1 MEKDSSHPPKH
12 DGGDIKKTALDNN
25 SFNFMQVG
33 RFALYGFM
41 IAPVIHTWYSFL
53 DKRFPLPAGVST
65 GIAAATEVSSSIK
78 HINTNG
84 FWNKLKRMNLQSLNA
99 VIKRVA
105 VDQIM
110 FAPVGVGSFFIII
123 SVLEGRNINEIK
135 GKIDEAYLPA
145 LKANYTVWPLVQF
158 INFRFLP
165 LKYRVPFVSSVA
177 PNHTR
182 MNNSLL
188 SEIKFS
194 IQKYELKG
202 RRVNSVYFGGLA
214 LPSTFNEILETIS
227 QECYL
232 PIDAEI
238 TMEGNP
244 TSTEST
250 TLTEFLSTGINRIS
264 LGLQS
269 LNSKDLKL
277 LGRDHSVNEGI
288 KALEMAKRIFGDQ
301 NTALEM
307 ASDHISLYELT
318 VKAGTPI
325 YNEVKLGKYTIPN
338 SDIMADMYETTI
350 QVTKEFGFEQ
360 YEVSNFERKGKYS
373 KHNFGYWS
381 GLDYLGAHGR
391 IYDPLIGTRIRTYN
405 ILHPEE
411 WMTQCE
417 EIKHGLRKSTQMSMK
432 DIKEELVLFGLRTKI
447 GIPCSRFKLYSNNEQ
462 ELEQFLNM
470 EKVNNYVQDGFLIWD
485 NKLNENSEN
494 DILSEFRE
502 ELKDGRLRPTE
513 KGLAVIDEIIPRI
526 LN

>member
-1 MEKDSSHPPKH
+1 
-12 DGGDIKKTALDNN
+12 
-25 SFNFMQVG
+25 
-33 RFALYGFM
+33 
-41 IAPVIHTWYSFL
+41 
-53 DKRFPLPAGVST
+53 
-65 GIAAATEVSSSIK
+65 
-78 HINTNG
+78 
-84 FWNKLKRMNLQSLNA
+84 
-99 VIKRVA
+99 
-105 VDQIM
+105 
-110 FAPVGVGSFFIII
+110 
-123 SVLEGRNINEIK
+123 
-135 GKIDEAYLPA
+135 
-145 LKANYTVWPLVQF
+145 
-158 INFRFLP
+158 
-165 LKYRVPFVSSVA
+165 
-177 PNHTR
+177 

-202 RRVNSVYFGGLA
+202 RKVNSVYFGGGTPSLA
-214 LPSTFNEILETIS
+214 LPSTFSKILETIS

-232 PIDAEI
+232 PTDAEI

-250 TLTEFLSTGINRIS
+250 TLTEFHSTGINRIS

-269 LNSKDLKL
+269 LNPKDLKL
-277 LGRDHSVNEGI
+277 LGRDHSVNEGV
-288 KALEMAKRIFGDQ
+288 KALEMAKQIFGDQ
-301 NTALEM
+301 NVSFDLIFGRMGQEIEQWKNELKTALEI

-325 YNEVKLGKYTIPN
+325 YNDVKLGKYTVPN

-381 GLDYLGAHGR
+381 GLDYLGIGPGAHGR

-417 EIKHGLRKSTQMSMK
+417 EIEHGLRKFTQMSMK
-432 DIKEELVLFGLRTKI
+432 DIKEELVLFGLRTRI

-470 EKVNNYVQDGFLIWD
+470 EKVNNYVQDGFLIW
-485 NKLNENSEN
+485 NKELNENNKNNEN
-494 DILSEFRE
+494 DILSEREEFRE
-502 ELKDGRLRPTE
+502 ELKNGGLRPTE